1 MEFTGF
7 PGKDVVAETVCH
19 VLSTTEFEVNKSL
32 KSITVTVS
40 KVNNTLNSTQGAD
53 IPAVSTQHYDY
64 AIHM

>member
-53 IPAVSTQHYDY
+53 IPAVSTQHCGC